1 MTFFTTAAPQGAL
14 PRVGLS
20 QHGRA
25 GLELLGSLQKFSSG
39 TLRPH
44 ALATFEGSV
53 EGKALAA
60 EHQDPKAQGRAAVH
74 ARVVRAT
81 ALAQSDPLYRLE
93 RFFQRAVA
101 CDIWNRAIPAIEERR
116 DNFEPLTHLPDGTT
130 AGSLELNLELV
141 APAYQSE
148 VEWHL
153 EPGGWDGYDLYG
165 PVFAF
170 GIGPLVFR
178 HGGYAAVGV
187 DADITRQ
194 RIDAVRELPQSA
206 YGRIYEPGCGGI
218 STARAISTV
227 FPDADYIGSDLS
239 PLLLRNG
246 HMLAERLGL
255 KVALKQRD
263 AAEDTGEPDA
273 SVDAVVTYALH
284 HELPPK
290 ANAALFRE
298 MFRILKPGGDILLSD
313 PPPFRAVS
321 PFHAA
326 ILAWETEHREEPF
339 FTVACLADWK
349 LELEKAGFVDAEDY
363 AIGKDGYPWITRARK
378 PLDTEAAG

>member
-1 MTFFTTAAPQGAL
+1 MTFFTSASPTAPM
-14 PRVGLS
+14 GLT
-20 QHGRA
+20 QRGRA

-39 TLRPH
+39 TLRRH
-44 ALATFEGSV
+44 AREHFEDSA

-60 EHQDPKAQGRAAVH
+60 DHGDPSRQDKPVVME
-74 ARVVRAT
+74 RVDRAT
-81 ALAQSDPLYRLE
+81 RLAESDPIYRME
-93 RFFQRAVA
+93 RFFQRYVA

-116 DNFEPLTHLPDGTT
+116 AQFEPFVAAPTGELL
-130 AGSLELNLELV
+130 GSLELD
-141 APAYQSE
+141 PAVSSPRYFSE
-148 VEWHL
+148 IEWHL

-187 DADITRQ
+187 GADILQQ
-194 RIDAVRELPQSA
+194 RLDAVRQLPKSDYA
-206 YGRIYEPGCGGI
+206 KIYEPGCGGI
-218 STARAISTV
+218 STMRAIATV
-227 FPDADYIGSDLS
+227 FPDTELVGSDLS

-246 HMLAERLGL
+246 HMLAERQGL

-263 AAEDTGEPDA
+263 AATDTGEPDD
-273 SVDAVVTYALH
+273 SVDAVITYALH

-290 ANAALFRE
+290 ANAELFRE
-298 MFRILKPGGDILLSD
+298 MLRILKPGGDIVLSD

-326 ILAWETEHREEPF
+326 ILAWDTEHREEPF
-339 FTVACLADWK
+339 FSISCLADWRE
-349 LELEKAGFVDAEDY
+349 ELEKAGFVGAEDY
-363 AIGKDGYPWITRARK
+363 AIGDDGYPWITRASK
-378 PLDTEAAG
+378 PLASVAA